1 MQNLREE
8 SHISPRPETGG
19 HLFGLNYPD
28 VPHLITLPPISSHL
42 SSATVSETFRSSL
55 LTHTAKSKFFTSAFK
70 ALQADPIQL
79 FPELLTDPGL
89 CWMLPLSPP
98 EPHLLCATGCNFGS
112 CWLLVNI
119 GPFSHFH
126 R

>member
-28 VPHLITLPPISSHL
+28 LSHLITLPPISSHL

-70 ALQADPIQL
+70 ALQLIQYNC
-79 FPELLTDPGL
+79 FRSYLLTLAFAGCFPF
-89 CWMLPLSPP
+89 
-98 EPHLLCATGCNFGS
+98 HLL
-112 CWLLVNI
+112 
-119 GPFSHFH
+119 GPISFVPLAVTLAHVGFW
-126 R
+126 